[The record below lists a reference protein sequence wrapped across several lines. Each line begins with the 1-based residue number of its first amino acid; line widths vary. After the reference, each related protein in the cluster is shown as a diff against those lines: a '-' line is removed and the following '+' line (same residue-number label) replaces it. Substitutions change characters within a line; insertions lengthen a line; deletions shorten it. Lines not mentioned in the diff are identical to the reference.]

1 MRHRLLAILLCVIFL
16 AACSPKAA
24 APALGGVA
32 EPMPAQPEAA
42 PSDKAFGYGGGGG
55 AADEAYT
62 LQGPSVERM
71 VVQNVDMLIVVPD
84 PKEKLQAVTALA
96 NSMGGFVV
104 SSNIYQSQTE
114 SGITVPEATITIR
127 VPAERLDE
135 ALEKIKLDVTE
146 VRRENRSGQDVTK
159 EYVDLQSR
167 LRTYEDAE
175 EQLRVILEQKTSPEE
190 VLNVF
195 NQMMYYREQIEL
207 IKGQMKY
214 YEEAAALS
222 AVSITIL
229 ADEKV
234 KPLEIGKWRLE
245 GTARDAAQALINFYQ
260 GFVKFLIWLVILII
274 PVAVTILALL
284 WVLWKLIR
292 LLWRLF
298 FSRRKA
304 VPPPPVEQ
312 K

>member
-1 MRHRLLAILLCVIFL
+1 MRHSLFAILLISTLL
-16 AACSPKAA
+16 AACAPKAA
-24 APALGGVA
+24 APDFDMA
-32 EPMPAQPEAA
+32 ESLPAQPQSA
-42 PSDKAFGYGGGGG
+42 PAERAFGYSGGG
-55 AADEAYT
+55 ASEESAYT
-62 LQGPSVERM
+62 LQETSTERL
-71 VVQNVDMLIVVPD
+71 VVQNVNMIIVVPD
-84 PKEKLQAVTALA
+84 PKEKLQAVTELA
-96 NSMGGFVV
+96 NSMNGFVV
-104 SSNIYQSQTE
+104 SSNVYQSQTQ
-114 SGITVPEATITIR
+114 SGATVPEATITIR

-135 ALEKIKLDVTE
+135 ALEKIKADVTE
-146 VRRENRSGQDVTK
+146 VRQENRTGQDVTK

-167 LRTYEDAE
+167 LRTYQDAE

-222 AVSITIL
+222 AIAITIF

-234 KPLEIGKWRLE
+234 KPLEIGGWRLE
-245 GTARDAAQALINFYQ
+245 GTARDAAQALIDFYQ
-260 GFVKFLIWLVILII
+260 GFVKFLIWLIILVI

-284 WVLWKLIR
+284 WALWKLIR
-292 LLWRLF
+292 FLWRLF
-298 FSRRKA
+298 FSRQKA
-304 VPPPPVEQ
+304 VPPPPTEQ